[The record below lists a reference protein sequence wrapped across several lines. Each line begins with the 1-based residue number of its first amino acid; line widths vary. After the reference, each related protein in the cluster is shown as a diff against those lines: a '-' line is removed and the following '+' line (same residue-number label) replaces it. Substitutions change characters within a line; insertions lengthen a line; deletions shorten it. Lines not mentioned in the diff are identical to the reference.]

1 MTGLFIRLFVLVAVF
16 ASIFLLS
23 QFVLGFV
30 LGRRAE
36 TKAIN
41 RRLQLLRSGLSS
53 DEVSSILRKD
63 LIERPG
69 DNAGPIERLYYKFQ
83 RLVRMGA
90 VRADPRSVLGI
101 CTVAFAGLAS
111 LILFL
116 TWSAGMAITA
126 GVIQLVLGI
135 SGAIAFGIPIMVI
148 SRMAEKRRKRMQ
160 EQFPVSLDIFVRA
173 LRAGHPVASAIDLL
187 TKEMEDPLGSEM
199 GLVSDEVSYG
209 ANLTDALS
217 ALAERWDL
225 DDIRMFVVSLSL
237 QSETGGNLAEILGNL
252 AAVIRDRASMYMKV
266 RALSSEGR
274 MSGWML
280 TVLPVFTLVSMF
292 LVNAR
297 FYLEV
302 ATDPIFVWG
311 FGILLLMYFFGVWM
325 IRRMID
331 LKV

>member
-1 MTGLFIRLFVLVAVF
+1 MSGLIIRLFVLIAVF
-16 ASIFLLS
+16 ASIFFIS
-23 QFVLGFV
+23 QFVLTFV
-30 LGRRAE
+30 IGRRAE
-36 TKAIN
+36 TRAIN

-53 DEVSSILRKD
+53 DQVSSILRKD
-63 LIERPG
+63 LLERLPE
-69 DNAGPIERLYYKFQ
+69 NAGPVARTYYAFQ
-83 RLVRMGA
+83 RTVRMA
-90 VRADPRSVLGI
+90 AIQTDPRVVLTM
-101 CTVAFAGLAS
+101 CTIAFAGLAA

-116 TWSAGMAITA
+116 TWSAKLPVTS
-126 GVIQLVLGI
+126 GVIELIFGI
-135 SGAIAFGIPIMVI
+135 SAAIAFGIPILLI
-148 SRMAEKRRKRMQ
+148 SRRADKRRKRME
-160 EQFPVSLDIFVRA
+160 EQFPVALDIFVRA
-173 LRAGHPVASAIDLL
+173 LRAGHPIAAAIELL
-187 TKEMEDPLGSEM
+187 TTEMEDPLGSEF

-252 AAVIRDRASMYMKV
+252 ASVIRDRASMYMKV

-280 TVLPVFTLVSMF
+280 TVLPVFTFVSMF

-297 FYLEV
+297 FYLDV
-302 ATDPIFVWG
+302 ATDPMFVIG
-311 FGILLLMYFFGVWM
+311 FTTLLLMYVIGVWM

>member
-1 MTGLFIRLFVLVAVF
+1 MTGLVIRLFVLVAVF
-16 ASIFLLS
+16 ASIFLIS
-23 QFVLGFV
+23 QFAMTFF

-36 TKAIN
+36 TRAVN
-41 RRLQLLRSGLSS
+41 RRLQLLRAGLST
-53 DEVSSILRKD
+53 EQVSTILRKD

-69 DNAGPIERLYYKFQ
+69 EDAGPAERLYYRFQ
-83 RLVRMGA
+83 RLVRMA
-90 VRADPRSVLGI
+90 AISAEPRNVLAI
-101 CTVAFAGLAS
+101 CIIGFFALGS

-116 TWSAGMAITA
+116 TWSGGMAITI
-126 GVIQLVLGI
+126 GVIQLVLLI
-135 SGAIAFGIPIMVI
+135 SGAFAFGLPLMII
-148 SRMAEKRRKRMQ
+148 SRIGEKRRKRMQ
-160 EQFPVSLDIFVRA
+160 EQFPVALDIFVRA

-187 TKEMEDPLGSEM
+187 TNEMEDPLGSEM
-199 GLVSDEVSYG
+199 GLVADEVAYG

-217 ALAERWDL
+217 ALAERWDM

-237 QSETGGNLAEILGNL
+237 QQETGGNLAEILGNL

-280 TVLPVFTLVSMF
+280 TALPVLTLLSMF
-292 LVNAR
+292 LVSPR

-302 ATDPIFVWG
+302 ATDPIFIYG
-311 FGILLLMYFFGVWM
+311 FGTLIVMYFIGVLM

>member
-23 QFVLGFV
+23 QFFLTFV

-36 TKAIN
+36 TRAIN
-41 RRLQLLRSGLSS
+41 RRLQLLRSGLST
-53 DEVSSILRKD
+53 EQVSSIMRKD

-69 DNAGPIERLYYKFQ
+69 EDAGLFERSYYRFQ
-83 RLVRMGA
+83 RLVRMA
-90 VRADPRSVLGI
+90 AIHAEPRTVLGMCI
-101 CTVAFAGLAS
+101 VVFAALVS

-116 TWSAGMAITA
+116 TWSSRLTITS
-126 GVIQLVLGI
+126 GVVELVVAVA
-135 SGAIAFGIPIMVI
+135 GAIAFGLPLMIL
-148 SRMAEKRRKRMQ
+148 SRIAEKRRKRME
-160 EQFPVSLDIFVRA
+160 EQFPVALDIFVRA
-173 LRAGHPVASAIDLL
+173 LRAGHPVASAISLL
-187 TKEMEDPLGSEM
+187 TNEMEDPLGSEM
-199 GLVSDEVSYG
+199 GLVADEVSYG
-209 ANLTDALS
+209 ANLTEALG

-252 AAVIRDRASMYMKV
+252 STVIRERASMYMKV

-280 TVLPVFTLVSMF
+280 TVLPVLTFISMF
-292 LVNAR
+292 MVSPQ
-297 FYLEV
+297 FYIDV
-302 ATDPIFVWG
+302 AADPIFIYG
-311 FGILLLMYFFGVWM
+311 FGILFVMYFIGVYI
-325 IRRMID
+325 IRRLVD

>member
-1 MTGLFIRLFVLVAVF
+1 MSGLLIRLFVLVAVF
-16 ASIFLLS
+16 ASIFLIS
-23 QFVLGFV
+23 QFVLTYV
-30 LGRRAE
+30 IGRRAE

-41 RRLQLLRSGLSS
+41 RRLQLLRSGMSTE
-53 DEVSSILRKD
+53 EVSTILRND

-69 DNAGPIERLYYKFQ
+69 ENAGPVERIYYRFQ
-83 RLVRMGA
+83 RLVRMSA
-90 VRADPRSVLGI
+90 VRAEPRSVLI
-101 CTVAFAGLAS
+101 MCTLAFAAIAS

-116 TWSAGMAITA
+116 TWTSGLQITI
-126 GVIQLVLGI
+126 GVIQFVI
-135 SGAIAFGIPIMVI
+135 AIAAAIAIGIPLMII

-160 EQFPVSLDIFVRA
+160 EQFPVALDIFVRA

-187 TKEMEDPLGSEM
+187 TNEMEDPLGSEM
-199 GLVSDEVSYG
+199 GLVADEVSYG

-237 QSETGGNLAEILGNL
+237 QSETGGNLAEILSNL
-252 AAVIRDRASMYMKV
+252 SAVIRDRASMYMKV

-280 TVLPVFTLVSMF
+280 TVLPVLTLVSMF
-292 LVNAR
+292 LVNAP

-302 ATDPIFVWG
+302 ATDPMFIWG
-311 FGILLLMYFFGVWM
+311 FGILIVMYIIGVYM
-325 IRRMID
+325 IRRLID

>member
-1 MTGLFIRLFVLVAVF
+1 MTGLLIRLFVLVAVF
-16 ASIFLLS
+16 ASIFLIS
-23 QFVLGFV
+23 QFVLNYV
-30 LGRRAE
+30 IGRRAE

-41 RRLQLLRSGLSS
+41 RRLQLLRSGLSTE
-53 DEVSSILRKD
+53 EVSTILRND

-69 DNAGPIERLYYKFQ
+69 DDAGPLERIYYRYQ
-83 RLVRMGA
+83 RLVRMAAIHAEPRA
-90 VRADPRSVLGI
+90 VLLT
-101 CTVAFAGLAS
+101 CTLAFAGIAS

-116 TWSAGMAITA
+116 AWTGGVPVTI
-126 GVIQLVLGI
+126 GVIQFVI
-135 SGAIAFGIPIMVI
+135 AIAAACAFGIPLMVI
-148 SRMAEKRRKRMQ
+148 SRLAEKRRKRMQ
-160 EQFPVSLDIFVRA
+160 EQFPVALDIFVRA

-187 TKEMEDPLGSEM
+187 TNEMEDPLGSEM
-199 GLVSDEVSYG
+199 GLVADEVSYG

-237 QSETGGNLAEILGNL
+237 QTETGGNLAEILSNL
-252 AAVIRDRASMYMKV
+252 ASVIRDRASMYMKV

-302 ATDPIFVWG
+302 ATDPMFIWG
-311 FGILLLMYFFGVWM
+311 FGILIVMYFIGVYM
-325 IRRMID
+325 IRRLID

>member
-23 QFVLGFV
+23 QFLLTFV

-36 TKAIN
+36 TRAIN
-41 RRLQLLRSGLSS
+41 RRLQLLRAGMSTE
-53 DEVSSILRKD
+53 DVSTILRND

-69 DNAGPIERLYYKFQ
+69 ENAGPVERIYYRFQ
-83 RLVRMGA
+83 RLVRMA
-90 VRADPRSVLGI
+90 AIRTEPR
-101 CTVAFAGLAS
+101 TVMMMSTLAFAGISA
-111 LILFL
+111 LILFFAFSSGL
-116 TWSAGMAITA
+116 QVTI
-126 GVIQLVLGI
+126 GVIQFVA
-135 SGAIAFGIPIMVI
+135 AIAAAMAFGLPLMII
-148 SRMAEKRRKRMQ
+148 SRMAEKRRKKMQ
-160 EQFPVSLDIFVRA
+160 EQFPVALDIFVRA

-187 TKEMEDPLGSEM
+187 TNEMEDPIGSEM
-199 GLVSDEVSYG
+199 GLVADEVSYG
-209 ANLTDALS
+209 ANLTDALA

-237 QSETGGNLAEILGNL
+237 QAETGGNLAEILSNL
-252 AAVIRDRASMYMKV
+252 ATVIRERASMYMKV

-280 TVLPVFTLVSMF
+280 TVLPVLTLVSMF
-292 LVNAR
+292 LVNAP

-302 ATDPIFVWG
+302 ATDPMFIWG
-311 FGILLLMYFFGVWM
+311 FGTLIVMYIIGVWM
-325 IRRMID
+325 IRRLVD

>member
-1 MTGLFIRLFVLVAVF
+1 MTGLIIRLFVLVAVF
-16 ASIFLLS
+16 ASIFLIS
-23 QFVLGFV
+23 QFALAFV
-30 LGRRAE
+30 IGRRAE
-36 TKAIN
+36 TRAIN
-41 RRLQLLRSGLSS
+41 RRLQLLRSGMST
-53 DEVSSILRKD
+53 EQVSSILRND
-63 LIERPG
+63 LLERPG
-69 DNAGPIERLYYKFQ
+69 EDAGPLERLYYRFQ
-83 RLVRMGA
+83 RLVRMSA
-90 VRADPRSVLGI
+90 LRAEPRTVLGT
-101 CTVAFAGLAS
+101 CVMAFAGLVS

-116 TWSAGMAITA
+116 SWSARLQITG
-126 GVIQLVLGI
+126 GVIELVLGV
-135 SGAIAFGIPIMVI
+135 SAAIAFGIPLMLI
-148 SRMAEKRRKRMQ
+148 SRMAEKRRKRME

-173 LRAGHPVASAIDLL
+173 LRAGHPVASAIELL
-187 TKEMEDPLGSEM
+187 TNEMEDPLGSEM

-280 TVLPVFTLVSMF
+280 TVLPVFTFVSMF
-292 LVNAR
+292 LVSPQ
-297 FYLEV
+297 FYFAV
-302 ATDPIFVWG
+302 ATDPIFIWG
-311 FGILLLMYFFGVWM
+311 FAVLLVMYFIGVFM

>member
-1 MTGLFIRLFVLVAVF
+1 MSGLFIRLFVLVAVF
-16 ASIFLLS
+16 ASIFLIS
-23 QFVLGFV
+23 QFVMTFV
-30 LGRRAE
+30 MGRRAE
-36 TKAIN
+36 TRAIN
-41 RRLQLLRSGLSS
+41 RRLQLLRSGLST
-53 DEVSSILRKD
+53 EQVSSILRKD
-63 LIERPG
+63 MLERLP
-69 DNAGPIERLYYKFQ
+69 DDAGPIERLYFKFQ
-83 RLVRMGA
+83 RMVRMA
-90 VRADPRSVLGI
+90 ALRSDPRTVLAMCGL
-101 CTVAFAGLAS
+101 AFAGLVS

-116 TWSAGMAITA
+116 TWSAKLAITS
-126 GVIQLVLGI
+126 GVVELIIGISAAMALGI
-135 SGAIAFGIPIMVI
+135 PLMVI
-148 SRMAEKRRKRMQ
+148 GRMAEKRRKRME

-187 TKEMEDPLGSEM
+187 TREMEDPLGSEF

-237 QSETGGNLAEILGNL
+237 QQETGGNLAEILGNL
-252 AAVIRDRASMYMKV
+252 ASVIRDRASMYMKV

-280 TVLPVFTLVSMF
+280 TVLPVFTFVSMF
-292 LVNAR
+292 LVNSR
-297 FYLEV
+297 FYLDV
-302 ATDPIFVWG
+302 ATDPIFIWG
-311 FGILLLMYFFGVWM
+311 FSTLVAMYAIGVWM

>member
-1 MTGLFIRLFVLVAVF
+1 MSGLFIRLFVLVAVF
-16 ASIFLLS
+16 ASIFLIS
-23 QFVLGFV
+23 QFVLTFV

-36 TKAIN
+36 TRAIN

-53 DEVSSILRKD
+53 EQVSSILRKD
-63 LIERPG
+63 LLQRPG
-69 DNAGPIERLYYKFQ
+69 ENSGPLERGYYRFQ
-83 RLVRMGA
+83 RMVRMAAIGA
-90 VRADPRSVLGI
+90 EPRTVLGLCI
-101 CTVAFAGLAS
+101 MAFAGLVS

-116 TWSAGMAITA
+116 TWSATLPITG
-126 GVIQLVLGI
+126 GVVELVVGV
-135 SGAIAFGIPIMVI
+135 SAAIAFGVPLLFL
-148 SRMAEKRRKRMQ
+148 SRKAEKRRKRME
-160 EQFPVSLDIFVRA
+160 EQFPVALDIFVRA
-173 LRAGHPVASAIDLL
+173 LRAGHPVASAIELL
-187 TKEMEDPLGSEM
+187 TNEMEDPLGSEM

-252 AAVIRDRASMYMKV
+252 ATVIRDRASMYMKV

-280 TVLPVFTLVSMF
+280 TVLPVATFLSMF
-292 LVNAR
+292 VVSPQ
-297 FYLEV
+297 FYLDV
-302 ATDPIFVWG
+302 ATSPMFIWG
-311 FGILLLMYFFGVWM
+311 FAILLVMYFIGVYM
-325 IRRMID
+325 IRRLID

>member
-23 QFVLGFV
+23 QFILTFV

-36 TKAIN
+36 TRAVN
-41 RRLQLLRSGLSS
+41 RRLQLLRSGLST
-53 DEVSSILRKD
+53 EQVSSIMRKD

-69 DNAGPIERLYYKFQ
+69 EDAGLFERTYYRFQ
-83 RLVRMGA
+83 RLVRMSA
-90 VRADPRSVLGI
+90 VRAEPRTVLGI
-101 CTVAFAGLAS
+101 TAMAFAGLVS

-116 TWSAGMAITA
+116 TWTSRLLITP
-126 GVIQLVLGI
+126 GVVELVVGV
-135 SGAIAFGIPIMVI
+135 SGAIAFGVPLMVL
-148 SRMAEKRRKRMQ
+148 SRIAEKRRKRME
-160 EQFPVSLDIFVRA
+160 EQFPVALDIFVRA
-173 LRAGHPVASAIDLL
+173 LRAGHPVASAISLL
-187 TKEMEDPLGSEM
+187 TNEMEDPIGSEM
-199 GLVSDEVSYG
+199 GLVADEVSYG
-209 ANLTDALS
+209 ANLTEALS

-252 AAVIRDRASMYMKV
+252 STVIRERASMYMKV

-280 TVLPVFTLVSMF
+280 TVLPVGTFISMF
-292 LVNAR
+292 LVSPQ
-297 FYLEV
+297 FYIDV
-302 ATDPIFVWG
+302 AADPIFIYG
-311 FGILLLMYFFGVWM
+311 FGILFVMYFIGVYM
-325 IRRMID
+325 IRRLVD